1 MTLRKALPADMD
13 WVNGIYKS
21 IDFLPSVYEKEYV
34 AIATEGNTHY
44 GVGRLITLDD
54 GNYEL
59 GGMYVDSSQRGKGTA
74 RNIVMHLLQQAPKGA
89 TVYCIPFAHLEN
101 FYKSCG
107 FADTE
112 INDALPAEIKQKIGY
127 CNQTFA
133 AKTLLLR
140 LVKL

>member
-1 MTLRKALPADMD
+1 MMLRKALPADMD
-13 WVNGIYKS
+13 WVNNIYKN

-34 AIATEGNTHY
+34 AIADEGNDIH
-44 GVGRLITLDD
+44 GVGRLITLED
-54 GNYEL
+54 GSYEL
-59 GGMYVDSSQRGKGTA
+59 GGMYVDENQRGKGIA
-74 RNIVMHLLQQAPKGA
+74 RAIVMHLLQQASEGKA
-89 TVYCIPFAHLEN
+89 VYCIPFAHLEG

-133 AKTLLLR
+133 AKTLLL
-140 LVKL
+140 KLIR

>member
-1 MTLRKALPADMD
+1 MMLRKALPADMD
-13 WVNGIYKS
+13 WVNNIYKN

-34 AIATEGNTHY
+34 AIADEGNDIH
-44 GVGRLITLDD
+44 GVGRLITLEY
-54 GNYEL
+54 GSYEL
-59 GGMYVDSSQRGKGTA
+59 GGMYVDENQRGKGIA
-74 RNIVMHLLQQAPKGA
+74 RAIVMHLLQQAPEGKA
-89 TVYCIPFAHLEN
+89 VYCIPFAHLEG

-133 AKTLLLR
+133 AKTLLL
-140 LVKL
+140 KLIR